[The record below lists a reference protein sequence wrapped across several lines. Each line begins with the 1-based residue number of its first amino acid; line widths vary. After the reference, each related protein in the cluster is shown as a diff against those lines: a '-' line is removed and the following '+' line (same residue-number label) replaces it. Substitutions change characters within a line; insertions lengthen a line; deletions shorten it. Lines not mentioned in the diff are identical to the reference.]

1 MYLISILLTILI
13 FGGYTVYKF
22 LQRNKK
28 LFPVEAG
35 PVDGADR
42 DFTKS
47 VIVNVNDLQ
56 MKKSLKYFVVRND
69 CMIPRHIYSGD
80 VIGVQMFD
88 NQFTIKDV
96 KKDDILLIYL
106 NDEDF
111 KGRKI
116 RVMKEIEGN
125 AFHTYYFRDGKPKD
139 SKKLHAFDTILGVV
153 RETNHP
159 VKAVA

>member
-1 MYLISILLTILI
+1 MHLTSILLTILI
-13 FGGYTVYKF
+13 FGSYMVYAY
-22 LQRNKK
+22 LRRNKK
-28 LFPVEAG
+28 LFLVEAG

-42 DFTKS
+42 DFMKPVS
-47 VIVNVNDLQ
+47 VCVNGLRMN
-56 MKKSLKYFVVRND
+56 KSLKYFVVRND
-69 CMIPRHIYSGD
+69 CMIPRHIYSND

-106 NDEDF
+106 NDEEF
-111 KGRKI
+111 KGHKI
-116 RVMKEIEGN
+116 RVMKDVEGE
-125 AFHTYYFRDGKPKD
+125 AFRTYYFKDGKPKD

-159 VKAVA
+159 RKAVA